1 LTTNTLMST
10 TTPEP
15 PTGQQT
21 FADQIKLAAKARRYT
36 KKQLVSELLESDC
49 IIRAD
54 ARKIRDLGDQV
65 MALLKLVADIRSAV
79 GDPHGK
85 LMQTELL
92 EKIRNLGL
100 GKTQTQ

>member
-1 LTTNTLMST
+1 MST
-10 TTPEP
+10 TTPER

-36 KKQLVSELLESDC
+36 KKQLVSELLESDR

-54 ARKIRDLGDQV
+54 ARQIRDLGDQV
-65 MALLKLVADIRSAV
+65 MGLLNFLADIRAAV
-79 GDPHGK
+79 GDSNGK

-100 GKTQTQ
+100 RKTQTP